1 MTQLEP
7 RHDEN
12 SASAINETLSKATAG
27 GGQADEIFRLIVE
40 ATPNAIVLADALGRI
55 LLVNAGAE
63 KLFGYTRWEMI
74 AQPVEMLVPE
84 RFRAAHPGFR
94 TAYAGHAEAR
104 LMGQGRDLFALRK
117 DGSEVP
123 VEIGLNPIE
132 TADGALILS
141 AIIDIT
147 ERKRAEEAQVRLAA
161 IVNSS
166 DDAIIGK
173 TLHGVITTWNPG
185 AERIFGYAAAE
196 IIGQPMTHLFPP
208 DRLAEESEILAQITQ
223 GKSVEHFE
231 TLRIRKDGTRIEISA
246 TISPIADGNGK
257 IIGVSKI
264 ARDITAHKRVQE
276 ALRESEKSLREV
288 TESLPQL
295 IWTCAADGRCDYL
308 SRQWVE
314 YTGVPEQ
321 EQLGFG
327 WAEQIHPDDRAHVVE
342 VWGESLHH
350 GTPYDVE
357 FRIRRADGKYRWFTN
372 RAVPLRDGSGAVR
385 KWFGSSTD
393 VDDLKQAE
401 EEIRVLNTELEQRVV
416 ERTAQLEA
424 ANKEL
429 EAFSYS
435 VSHDLRAPLRAV
447 DGFSQAVIE
456 DYGPQ
461 LPKEGQQYLQTI
473 REGAQRMGALI
484 DDLLTFSRLSR
495 APLNK
500 GEVDTGKLV
509 RETLDEL
516 AYARAGRQ
524 IDLRVGELPRCRGD
538 SALLRQVWVNLISNA
553 FKYSASRKPA

>member
-1 MTQLEP
+1 MEP